1 MRAPAPSSA
10 PPSAATI
17 EPVQAE
23 KVEPQGEPATVAD
36 ESGEKD
42 ETESVVESAAAK
54 KKIVNFLLLFKKKFR
69 TQNMNK
75 RWCFCARK
83 MIQKLEQML

>member
-42 ETESVVESAAAK
+42 ETESVVESVVESAAAK
-54 KKIVNFLLLFKKKFR
+54 KKIANF
-69 TQNMNK
+69 
-75 RWCFCARK
+75 
-83 MIQKLEQML
+83 